1 MRSKSFFSIIL
12 LLLLSSACRDYH
24 ITTKINTDGTCERII
39 RIDSDTHEN
48 ILKELP
54 FFIDSTWEKKLE
66 KSPKDTTHQVIIFSK
81 IFPDIERL
89 NGEIAKGRQFKSVIK
104 LDKKFRWFYTYYSYT
119 ETYPHNNPFKKLR
132 IEDFLTKEDLDTL
145 SSGSSGKRLSKKT
158 EDFLQKCMA
167 EELIDSL
174 SAVMKKHSLYE
185 ENKFERIRN
194 LLYSNTAGLHDSLIT
209 YIEKIYGPELT
220 PGIKAEIGRID
231 HNLDDKIESLIS
243 PSEKP
248 SLSTSVVLPGLLLNT
263 NAKSIEGNML
273 TWKPDSDIGL
283 FIDFKMTA
291 ESRVTN
297 TWTMIVTGLT
307 AVILVLIL
315 LIPYRRGQTTQT

>member
-1 MRSKSFFSIIL
+1 
-12 LLLLSSACRDYH
+12 
-24 ITTKINTDGTCERII
+24 
-39 RIDSDTHEN
+39 
-48 ILKELP
+48 
-54 FFIDSTWEKKLE
+54 
-66 KSPKDTTHQVIIFSK
+66 
-81 IFPDIERL
+81 
-89 NGEIAKGRQFKSVIK
+89 
-104 LDKKFRWFYTYYSYT
+104 
-119 ETYPHNNPFKKLR
+119 
-132 IEDFLTKEDLDTL
+132 
-145 SSGSSGKRLSKKT
+145 
-158 EDFLQKCMA
+158 
-167 EELIDSL
+167 
-174 SAVMKKHSLYE
+174 MKKHSLYE

-315 LIPYRRGQTTQT
+315 LIPYRRGQTTANLIGNSGCTADTLFFIEAGFLLSRRSLPGFDVAVREAGLNSPGAIKLFLREFGN